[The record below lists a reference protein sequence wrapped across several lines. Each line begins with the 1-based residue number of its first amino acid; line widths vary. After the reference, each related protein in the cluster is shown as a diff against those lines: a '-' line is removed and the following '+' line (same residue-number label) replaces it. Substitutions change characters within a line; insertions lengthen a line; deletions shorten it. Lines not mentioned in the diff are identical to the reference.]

1 MFEPLKVYC
10 VWDKFLDA
18 EIAYCQFFCRPSVK
32 IFSLCG
38 VLVFIF
44 YRNGDLTESTSDQEE
59 EEIEPKFFSKEN
71 VKKNWFRQVKVLVLI
86 GMAIVCTVSTVN

>member
-1 MFEPLKVYC
+1 M
-10 VWDKFLDA
+10 
-18 EIAYCQFFCRPSVK
+18 
-32 IFSLCG
+32 FSLYG
-38 VLVFIF
+38 VFIFFFIF

-86 GMAIVCTVSTVN
+86 GMAIVCTVSTVNYNFNCPNTFGTMKICSRQG